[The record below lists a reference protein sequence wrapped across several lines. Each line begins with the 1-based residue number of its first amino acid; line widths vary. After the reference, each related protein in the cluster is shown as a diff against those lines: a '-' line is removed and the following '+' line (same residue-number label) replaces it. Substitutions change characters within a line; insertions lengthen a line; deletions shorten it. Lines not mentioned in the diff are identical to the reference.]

1 MGEKGR
7 QELEEKHSPEGY
19 ARVLLQIAKQARDYR
34 PRAEFLALAERAA
47 TGVSDWLGP
56 QLADE
61 TFRRVA
67 GEVFD
72 MAGEVSDA
80 NCY

>member
-34 PRAEFLALAERAA
+34 PRAAFLALAERAA

-56 QLADE
+56 QRADE